1 MLAPLN
7 VHDELMVVA
16 MPAIVHDITA
26 NVREVVE
33 SFRGHVP
40 LIGMTWFEGM
50 DNWAEKK
57 GGAAPVKIRAPEMM

>member
-1 MLAPLN
+1 
-7 VHDELMVVA
+7 
-16 MPAIVHDITA
+16 MPA
-26 NVREVVE
+26 VVTDDHGQRPR
-33 SFRGHVP
+33 SRGVLSAPKVP